1 MFWFALPV
9 LLVVFFLLWAS
20 YPWDVSPRT
29 EEGLSGMVATSKDP
43 PENATILTVLSWNI
57 AWGHG
62 QGSEGTADY
71 LPKDAAA
78 HRAALESIA
87 ATIRAVRADV
97 VLLQEI
103 DFGASRSHG
112 TDQLRTLAELA
123 RLPYWARAE
132 SWRPRYVP
140 FPYWPL
146 SRQFGGMSSG
156 GGVLSRW
163 PIEANQVALLEKPA
177 AQPWWYKLFY
187 PHRYFQRVT
196 ISAGATRLKFVNLHL
211 EAFDR
216 PNKALQARRLVKL
229 MKEST
234 PDFVGGDF
242 NMLPDGAI
250 KRSGFANPVDVY
262 ENDATA
268 GIIAGAGMREA
279 VGAATYLQ
287 KEDTWFTFPAS
298 RPDRRLDYVYF
309 DPKWTLI
316 SAEVVAPADRTVSDH
331 LPFKAVFRFHNPEV
345 ILD

>member
-1 MFWFALPV
+1 MYWLALPA
-9 LLVVFFLLWAS
+9 LVVLFLLWAS
-20 YPWDVSPRT
+20 YPWDLGPRT

-43 PENATILTVLSWNI
+43 PENATTLTILTWNI
-57 AWGHG
+57 AWAHG
-62 QGSEGTADY
+62 QGSEGTDDY
-71 LPKDAAA
+71 VPRDAVAY
-78 HRAALESIA
+78 RASLESIA
-87 ATIRAVRADV
+87 ATIRAARADV
-97 VLLQEI
+97 VLLQEV
-103 DFGASRSHG
+103 DLGAARSHG
-112 TDQLRTLAELA
+112 VDQLRLLAELA

-132 SWRPRYVP
+132 SWRPTYVP

-146 SRQFGGMSSG
+146 SRHFGGMSSG

-163 PIEANQVALLEKPA
+163 PIEGNQVVLLEKPA
-177 AQPWWYKLFY
+177 SQAWWYKLFY
-187 PHRYFQRVT
+187 PHRYFQSVK
-196 ISAGATRLKFVNLHL
+196 IAAGQTPLKVVNLHL

-216 PNKALQARRLVKL
+216 PNKALQARALVKL
-229 MKEST
+229 MGEAR

-268 GIIAGAGMREA
+268 AIIDGAGLKEA
-279 VGAATYLQ
+279 VESATYLQ
-287 KEDTWFTFPAS
+287 REDAWFTFPAL

-316 SAEVVAPADRTVSDH
+316 GAEVVVPADRSVSDH
-331 LPFKAVFRFHNPEV
+331 LPFKAVFRFHNPEI